1 MKKEN
6 IQWQTGGLLTFF
18 YFLIFQSGLVIRSI
32 SFLCSLNQTR
42 ESYFLMVS
50 FFLCRKQTK
59 GNNDTMLIISLP
71 LPLSFF
77 LFRSTSPDA
86 EFGSWLMRDFRRI
99 KKRREFMIV
108 DLFQCFPFSILL
120 ACKPLHKS
128 KIQSRYKQQSCIYT
142 RTSLYTRV
150 YDCGNFKV
158 TQFGLSSYQLFA
170 VRWMRLS
177 LT

>member
-1 MKKEN
+1 MAN
-6 IQWQTGGLLTFF
+6 RGTITFLVTFF

-59 GNNDTMLIISLP
+59 GNNDTMRIISLP

-77 LFRSTSPDA
+77 LFRSTSRKCWVWILVD
-86 EFGSWLMRDFRRI
+86 EDFRRI

-142 RTSLYTRV
+142 RTLLHTRV

-158 TQFGLSSYQLFA
+158 TQFGLLSYHLFA
-170 VRWMRLS
+170 VRWMHLS